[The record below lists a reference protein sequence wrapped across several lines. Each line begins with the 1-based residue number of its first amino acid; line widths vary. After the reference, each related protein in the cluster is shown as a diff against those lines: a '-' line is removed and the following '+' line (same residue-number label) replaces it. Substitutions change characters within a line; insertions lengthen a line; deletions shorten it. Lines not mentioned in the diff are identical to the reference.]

1 MTGVR
6 LNTIAVGVPTQ
17 AFDFRYHVSVERSVP
32 VLTEFSARL
41 LRVVG
46 AVTRDELKGYFGLED
61 REVSEL
67 LKILRAENII
77 VEHDE
82 RIALSGYAQGRFDAS
97 SDGVPRFTS
106 VVERRT
112 RISFDLLC
120 FEHIPRDTNQTYTG
134 SALEL
139 KLPNDT
145 DVSKT
150 IERAERAFFDQ
161 FHDIERVVQL
171 DASKRAF
178 GVYKIDE
185 TRSRQRMN
193 VPYVVH
199 FDVDISGQVQWK
211 FDDAVALPA
220 KLASKLKPLVADT
233 LHALVPSGR
242 GGIKKFVSQFED
254 EIAGCFVANDGF
266 DFSGYV
272 NRVHAKGSF
281 TYKDGNTK
289 PLLGALYL
297 RENVDRMR
305 SELQAAITKYREAV
319 HEDSRRPDLLWV
331 APRSE
336 LWGKT
341 RLLGDAVLR
350 LDDALKGSLSR
361 RSKVS
366 LVYCDEKTATKVF
379 KNIGD
384 SEIMNFFLANRRGAN
399 PNFEVLLLDGI
410 FGVAVCHVPVGG
422 SNGVTA
428 PVGFATSDPAR
439 LSTIK
444 SWVSE
449 LMEGAHTRCMRKTA
463 GDFFT
468 QSPAVSS
475 DFGFRLLSETIVSGG
490 SEGEASAANK
500 E

>member
-1 MTGVR
+1 MNGVR

-32 VLTEFSARL
+32 VLTEFAARL

-77 VEHDE
+77 VEQDE
-82 RIALSGYAQGRFDAS
+82 QIQLSGYAQGRFDAS
-97 SDGVPRFTS
+97 SDGIPRFTS

-120 FEHIPRDTNQTYTG
+120 FEHIPRDAVQTYSG
-134 SALEL
+134 SSLDL
-139 KLPNDT
+139 KLPEETNI
-145 DVSKT
+145 SST
-150 IERAERAFFDQ
+150 IDRAEHAFFEQ
-161 FHDIERVVQL
+161 FHDIERMVQS

-185 TRSRQRMN
+185 TRGRQRIN

-199 FDVDISGQVQWK
+199 FDVDIAGQVQWK

-220 KLASKLKPLVADT
+220 RLASKLKPLVADT
-233 LHALVPSGR
+233 LHALVPTGR
-242 GGIKKFVSQFED
+242 GGINKFAQQFGD
-254 EIAGCFVANDGF
+254 EIAGCFLSKEGF
-266 DFSGYV
+266 DFAGYV
-272 NRVHAKGSF
+272 NRVHAKGAFS
-281 TYKDGNTK
+281 YKDENTK

-297 RENVDRMR
+297 RENVERLR
-305 SELQAAITKYREAV
+305 SELQAAIAKYREASL
-319 HEDSRRPDLLWV
+319 EGSWRPDLLWF
-331 APRSE
+331 APRNE

-350 LDDALKGSLSR
+350 LDDALKATLSR

-366 LVYCDEKTATKVF
+366 LVYCDERTPNKVY

-384 SEIMNFFLANRRGAN
+384 SEITSFFLANRRGAN
-399 PNFEVLLLDGI
+399 HTFEIMLLDGI
-410 FGVAVCHVPVGG
+410 FGVAVCHVPVAG

-428 PVGFATSDPAR
+428 PVGFVTSEPAR
-439 LSTIK
+439 LATIK
-444 SWVSE
+444 SWVAE
-449 LMEGAHTRCMRKTA
+449 VMQGAHMRCSRKTA
-463 GDFFT
+463 GELFVQAPVT
-468 QSPAVSS
+468 PA
-475 DFGFRLLSETIVSGG
+475 DYGFKLGTASTLSGTETDLLDTE
-490 SEGEASAANK
+490 K
-500 E
+500 